1 MTFTQAQ
8 RQERGTR
15 ALHPVNDSSSV
26 VWHGGIGHNL
36 LSIDGGG
43 VECYRC
49 GMAAEGSAWQE
60 LVPDCDGP
68 AGGNHHWMGEYASDD
83 TERIACAYGDAW
95 IGPYG
100 GMEHAGGRC
109 KRA

>member
-8 RQERGTR
+8 RRERGTR
-15 ALHPVNDSSSV
+15 DLHPVNDPSSV

-60 LVPDCDGP
+60 LIPDCAGP
-68 AGGNHHWMGEYASDD
+68 NGGGNHHWMGHTD
-83 TERIACAYGDAW
+83 TCNDCAYGDAS
-95 IGPYG
+95 IGTDGYR
-100 GMEHAGGRC
+100 EDRVLAAC
-109 KRA
+109 SRA